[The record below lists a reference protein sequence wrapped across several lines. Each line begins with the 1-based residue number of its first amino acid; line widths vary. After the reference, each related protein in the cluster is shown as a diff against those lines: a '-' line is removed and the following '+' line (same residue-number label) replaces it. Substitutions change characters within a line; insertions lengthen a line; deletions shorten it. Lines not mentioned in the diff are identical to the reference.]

1 MNEREL
7 LEQIIAR
14 LTTVRDGWNHKSKWN
29 NELGSTFLDLYV
41 EDYKDRL
48 KLLTDDKLTKL

>member
-1 MNEREL
+1 MDEREL

-14 LTTVRDGWNHKSKWN
+14 LSTVRDGWEHKSKFN
-29 NELGSTFLDLYV
+29 KELGSTFLDLYI

-48 KLLTDDKLTKL
+48 KLLDEE

>member
-1 MNEREL
+1 MKEL
-7 LEQIIAR
+7 EIEMLEQILAR

-48 KLLTDDKLTKL
+48 KLLLGDNN